1 MSQVFTKLFAF
12 SLIFLLSAQCSE
24 AADKYKPGRHYEV
37 LSQPVLTRDNSKVEV
52 IEFFWF
58 GCGHCFSLEQLIKDW
73 KSEVSSEVDFFRL
86 PVVWNAQTKTHA
98 KLFFATETLQVP
110 EAIQG
115 IFSAI
120 HYNRKMML
128 SDKEI
133 IPFFQGYGIQED
145 KYLAATNSFG
155 LKNNLRKAELFAF
168 KYGIKGV
175 PAFIV
180 NGKYK
185 VSATREIGT
194 EDLLDVVNYLI
205 EKEQS

>member
-1 MSQVFTKLFAF
+1 MFQDCIKNALIVLVLSLFCSSAF
-12 SLIFLLSAQCSE
+12 SKDYQE
-24 AADKYKPGRHYEV
+24 GRHFE
-37 LSQPVLTRDNSKVEV
+37 LIEPLPTRNPEKIEV

>member
-1 MSQVFTKLFAF
+1 M
-12 SLIFLLSAQCSE
+12 
-24 AADKYKPGRHYEV
+24 
-37 LSQPVLTRDNSKVEV
+37 
-52 IEFFWF
+52 
-58 GCGHCFSLEQLIKDW
+58 EQLIKDW

-98 KLFFATETLQVP
+98 KLFFATETLRVP

-205 EKEQS
+205 EKERS

>member
-1 MSQVFTKLFAF
+1 MFQDCIKNALIVLVLSLFCSSAF
-12 SLIFLLSAQCSE
+12 SKDYQE
-24 AADKYKPGRHYEV
+24 GRHYE
-37 LSQPVLTRDNSKVEV
+37 LIEPLPTRNPEKIEV

-98 KLFFATETLQVP
+98 KLFFATETLRVP

-115 IFSAI
+115 IFSAN

>member
-1 MSQVFTKLFAF
+1 MFQDCIKNALIVLVLSLFCSSAF
-12 SLIFLLSAQCSE
+12 SKDYQE
-24 AADKYKPGRHYEV
+24 GRHYE
-37 LSQPVLTRDNSKVEV
+37 LIEPLPTRNPEKIEV

-98 KLFFATETLQVP
+98 KLFFATETFQVP

-128 SDKEI
+128 SDKEL

>member
-1 MSQVFTKLFAF
+1 MFQDCIKNALIVLVLSLFCSSAF
-12 SLIFLLSAQCSE
+12 SKDYQE
-24 AADKYKPGRHYEV
+24 GRHYE
-37 LSQPVLTRDNSKVEV
+37 LIEPLPTRNPEKIEV

-194 EDLLDVVNYLI
+194 DDLLDVVNYLI

>member
-1 MSQVFTKLFAF
+1 MFQDCIKNALIVLVLSLFCSSAF
-12 SLIFLLSAQCSE
+12 SKDYQE
-24 AADKYKPGRHYEV
+24 GRHYE
-37 LSQPVLTRDNSKVEV
+37 LIEPLPTRNPEKIEV

-86 PVVWNAQTKTHA
+86 PVVWNEQTKTHA
-98 KLFFATETLQVP
+98 KLFFATETLKVP

-128 SDKEI
+128 SDKEV

>member
-1 MSQVFTKLFAF
+1 MFQDCIKNALIVLVLNLFCSSAF
-12 SLIFLLSAQCSE
+12 SKDYQE
-24 AADKYKPGRHYEV
+24 GRHYE
-37 LSQPVLTRDNSKVEV
+37 LIEPLPTRNPEKIEV

-58 GCGHCFSLEQLIKDW
+58 GCGHCFSLEQLIKNW

-128 SDKEI
+128 SDKEV
-133 IPFFQGYGIQED
+133 IPFFQGYGIPED
-145 KYLAATNSFG
+145 QYLAATNSFG

>member
-1 MSQVFTKLFAF
+1 MFQDCIKNVLIVLVLSLFCSFAF
-12 SLIFLLSAQCSE
+12 SKDYQE
-24 AADKYKPGRHYEV
+24 GRHYE
-37 LSQPVLTRDNSKVEV
+37 LIEPLPTRNPEKIEV

>member
-1 MSQVFTKLFAF
+1 MFQDCIKNALIVLFLSLFCSSAF
-12 SLIFLLSAQCSE
+12 SKDYQE
-24 AADKYKPGRHYEV
+24 GRHYE
-37 LSQPVLTRDNSKVEV
+37 LIEPLPTRNPEKIEV

-133 IPFFQGYGIQED
+133 IPFFQGYGIRED

>member
-1 MSQVFTKLFAF
+1 MFQDCIKNALIVLVLSLFCSSAF
-12 SLIFLLSAQCSE
+12 SKDYQE
-24 AADKYKPGRHYEV
+24 GRHYE
-37 LSQPVLTRDNSKVEV
+37 LIEPLPTRNPEKIEV

-86 PVVWNAQTKTHA
+86 PVVWNEQTKTHA
-98 KLFFATETLQVP
+98 KLFFATETLKVP

-185 VSATREIGT
+185 VSVTREIGT
-194 EDLLDVVNYLI
+194 KDLLDVVNYLI

>member
-1 MSQVFTKLFAF
+1 MFQDCIKNALIVLVLSLFCSSAF
-12 SLIFLLSAQCSE
+12 SKDYQE
-24 AADKYKPGRHYEV
+24 GRHYE
-37 LSQPVLTRDNSKVEV
+37 LIEPLPTRNPEKIEV

-185 VSATREIGT
+185 VSASREIGT

>member
-1 MSQVFTKLFAF
+1 MFQDCIKNALIVLFLSLFCSSAF
-12 SLIFLLSAQCSE
+12 SKDYQE
-24 AADKYKPGRHYEV
+24 GRHYE
-37 LSQPVLTRDNSKVEV
+37 LIEPLPTRNPEKIEV

-86 PVVWNAQTKTHA
+86 PVVWNEQTKTHA
-98 KLFFATETLQVP
+98 KLFFATETLKVP

-128 SDKEI
+128 SDKEV

>member
-1 MSQVFTKLFAF
+1 MFQDCIKNALIVLVLSLFCSSAF
-12 SLIFLLSAQCSE
+12 SKDYQE
-24 AADKYKPGRHYEV
+24 GRHYE
-37 LSQPVLTRDNSKVEV
+37 LIEPLPTRNPEKIEV

-133 IPFFQGYGIQED
+133 IPFFQGYGIRED

>member
-1 MSQVFTKLFAF
+1 MFQDCIKNALIVLVLSLFCSSAF
-12 SLIFLLSAQCSE
+12 SKDYQE
-24 AADKYKPGRHYEV
+24 GRHYE
-37 LSQPVLTRDNSKVEV
+37 LIEPLPTRNPEKIEV

-98 KLFFATETLQVP
+98 KLFFATETLKVP

-128 SDKEI
+128 SDKEV

-145 KYLAATNSFG
+145 QYLAATNSFG

>member
-1 MSQVFTKLFAF
+1 MFQDCIKNALIVLVLSLFCSSAF
-12 SLIFLLSAQCSE
+12 SKDYQE
-24 AADKYKPGRHYEV
+24 GRHYE
-37 LSQPVLTRDNSKVEV
+37 LIEPLPTRNPEKIEV

-98 KLFFATETLQVP
+98 KLFFATETLRVP

-128 SDKEI
+128 SDTEI

>member
-1 MSQVFTKLFAF
+1 MFKDCIKNALIVLVLSLFCSSAF
-12 SLIFLLSAQCSE
+12 SKDYQE
-24 AADKYKPGRHYEV
+24 GRHYE
-37 LSQPVLTRDNSKVEV
+37 LIEPLPTRHPEKIEV

>member
-1 MSQVFTKLFAF
+1 MFQDCIKNALIVLVLSLFCSSAF
-12 SLIFLLSAQCSE
+12 SKDYQE
-24 AADKYKPGRHYEV
+24 GRHYE
-37 LSQPVLTRDNSKVEV
+37 LIEPLPTRNPEKIEV

-73 KSEVSSEVDFFRL
+73 KSELSSEVDFFRL

-98 KLFFATETLQVP
+98 KLFFATETLRVP

>member
-1 MSQVFTKLFAF
+1 MFQDCIKNALIVLVLSLFCSSAF
-12 SLIFLLSAQCSE
+12 SKDYQE
-24 AADKYKPGRHYEV
+24 GRHYE
-37 LSQPVLTRDNSKVEV
+37 LIEPLPTRNPEKIEV

-155 LKNNLRKAELFAF
+155 LKNNLRKTELFAF

>member
-1 MSQVFTKLFAF
+1 MFQDCIKNALIVLFLSLFCSSAF
-12 SLIFLLSAQCSE
+12 SKDYQE
-24 AADKYKPGRHYEV
+24 GRHYE
-37 LSQPVLTRDNSKVEV
+37 LIEPLPTRNPEKIEV

-73 KSEVSSEVDFFRL
+73 KSEVSSEVDVFRL

>member
-1 MSQVFTKLFAF
+1 MFQDCIKNALIVLVLSLFCSSAF
-12 SLIFLLSAQCSE
+12 SKDYQE
-24 AADKYKPGRHYEV
+24 GRHYE
-37 LSQPVLTRDNSKVEV
+37 LIEPLPTRNPEKIEV

-73 KSEVSSEVDFFRL
+73 KSEVSSKVDFFRL
-86 PVVWNAQTKTHA
+86 PVVWNEQTKTHA
-98 KLFFATETLQVP
+98 KLFFATETLKVP

>member
-1 MSQVFTKLFAF
+1 MFQDCIKNVLLVLVLSLFCSSAF
-12 SLIFLLSAQCSE
+12 SKDYQE
-24 AADKYKPGRHYEV
+24 GRHYE
-37 LSQPVLTRDNSKVEV
+37 LIEPLPTRNPEKIEV

-73 KSEVSSEVDFFRL
+73 KSEVSSKVDFFRL

-98 KLFFATETLQVP
+98 KLFFATETLRVP

>member
-1 MSQVFTKLFAF
+1 MFQDCIKNALIVLVLSLFCSSAF
-12 SLIFLLSAQCSE
+12 SKDYQE
-24 AADKYKPGRHYEV
+24 GRHYE
-37 LSQPVLTRDNSKVEV
+37 LIEPLPTRNPEKIEV

-133 IPFFQGYGIQED
+133 IPFFQGYVIQEN

>member
-1 MSQVFTKLFAF
+1 MFQDCIKNALLVLALSLFCSSAF
-12 SLIFLLSAQCSE
+12 SKDYQE
-24 AADKYKPGRHYEV
+24 GRHYE
-37 LSQPVLTRDNSKVEV
+37 LIEPLPTRNPEKIEV

>member
-1 MSQVFTKLFAF
+1 MFQDCIKNALIVLVLSLFCSSAF
-12 SLIFLLSAQCSE
+12 SKDYQE
-24 AADKYKPGRHYEV
+24 GRHYE
-37 LSQPVLTRDNSKVEV
+37 LIEPLPTRNPEKIEV

-98 KLFFATETLQVP
+98 KLFFATETLRVP

-133 IPFFQGYGIQED
+133 IPFFQGYGIQEN

>member
-1 MSQVFTKLFAF
+1 MFQDCIKNALIVLVLSLFCSSAF
-12 SLIFLLSAQCSE
+12 SKDYQE
-24 AADKYKPGRHYEV
+24 GRHYE
-37 LSQPVLTRDNSKVEV
+37 LIEPLPTRNPEKIEV

-98 KLFFATETLQVP
+98 KLFFATETLRVP

-185 VSATREIGT
+185 VSASREIGT
-194 EDLLDVVNYLI
+194 EDLLNVVNYLI

>member
-1 MSQVFTKLFAF
+1 MALSLFCSSAF
-12 SLIFLLSAQCSE
+12 SKDYQE
-24 AADKYKPGRHYEV
+24 GRHYE
-37 LSQPVLTRDNSKVEV
+37 LIEPLPTRNPEKIEV

-98 KLFFATETLQVP
+98 KLFFATETLRVP

>member
-1 MSQVFTKLFAF
+1 MFQDCIKNALIVLALSLFCSSAF
-12 SLIFLLSAQCSE
+12 SKDYQE
-24 AADKYKPGRHYEV
+24 GRHYE
-37 LSQPVLTRDNSKVEV
+37 LIEPLPTRNPEKIEV

-98 KLFFATETLQVP
+98 KLFFATETLRVP

>member
-1 MSQVFTKLFAF
+1 MFQDCIKNALIVLVLSLFC
-12 SLIFLLSAQCSE
+12 SSAISKDYQE
-24 AADKYKPGRHYEV
+24 GRHYE
-37 LSQPVLTRDNSKVEV
+37 LIEPLPTRNPEKIEV

-73 KSEVSSEVDFFRL
+73 KSEVSSEVDVFRL